1 MENLLALTLADE
13 TPEQKEGTA
22 PHFAGGGWGAG
33 CLS

>member
-22 PHFAGGGWGAG
+22 PHSAGGGWGAG